1 MRGGIEMKKTP
12 ILIMMV
18 LAIATSA
25 AAQTS
30 GGVPPL
36 DVILGYSL
44 QRTQIANQL
53 ASIGLDHVNA
63 NGAEVGLVY
72 NFARGIGLEAQG
84 TAYYKKLVAQ
94 PAGSSPIGV
103 GDFGLFT
110 AMVGPQF
117 KTYTDKNVNPF
128 IHALFGA
135 ARGNV
140 RNAALPFSAFDNTV
154 FAADLGGGVDFKV
167 ARYVSLRGEVAYV
180 YTHFPFSQVLSGAG
194 DSQNDVKATV
204 GIVFHL

>member
-1 MRGGIEMKKTP
+1 MKKTP
-12 ILIMMV
+12 ILILMV

-72 NFARGIGLEAQG
+72 NFAGGSGL
-84 TAYYKKLVAQ
+84 KLRARPTIRSSWRNR
-94 PAGSSPIGV
+94 PAHRQSAWVTLVFSP
-103 GDFGLFT
+103 
-110 AMVGPQF
+110 PWW
-117 KTYTDKNVNPF
+117 
-128 IHALFGA
+128 
-135 ARGNV
+135 V
-140 RNAALPFSAFDNTV
+140 R
-154 FAADLGGGVDFKV
+154 
-167 ARYVSLRGEVAYV
+167 SLRHIL
-180 YTHFPFSQVLSGAG
+180 TRM
-194 DSQNDVKATV
+194 
-204 GIVFHL
+204 